1 MYRRAFLAGTA
12 SLSALV
18 LAGRAAAA
26 SSTLSSGPATEAG
39 KTREYYQLRRYS
51 LQSGPQVELAE
62 HYFEQALVPAL
73 GRLGLG
79 PVGAFRVDIGP
90 ETPAF
95 YVLIPG
101 SDLETLIGVD
111 HRLAQD
117 EEFLK
122 AGGAFWNAP
131 ATAPAFVRVE
141 ASLQVAFEG
150 WPRVTVPVAAAT
162 KGKRIFQLRTY
173 ESPSYAAHVRK
184 VEMFHNGE
192 FEIFTNAGFH
202 PVFFGDTLVGPRQ
215 PSLTYMLSFADMAE
229 LGVQWK
235 AFEKD
240 PAWKK
245 LSTSPQYAYEAIVSN
260 ITNLVLSPLPSSQI

>member
-1 MYRRAFLAGTA
+1 MDRRDFLASGA
-12 SLSALV
+12 SLSAFAV
-18 LAGRAAAA
+18 TGRAVAA
-26 SSTLSSGPATEAG
+26 SSTVSSETG
-39 KTREYYQLRRYS
+39 KPREYYQLRRYS
-51 LQSGPQVELAE
+51 LQSGPQVEVAE

-73 GRLGLG
+73 GRLGLV

-101 SDLETLIGVD
+101 SDLGMLAGVD

-117 EEFLK
+117 EEFLRA
-122 AGGAFWNAP
+122 AGPFWNAP
-131 ATAPAFVRVE
+131 ATAPAFERVE
-141 ASLQVAFEG
+141 ASLHVAFEG
-150 WPRVTVPVAAAT
+150 WPRVTVPAAAAG

-184 VEMFHNGE
+184 VEMFHSGE
-192 FEIFTNAGFH
+192 FEIFKNAGFH

-215 PSLTYMLSFADMAE
+215 PSLTYMLSFADLAQ
-229 LGVQWK
+229 LGVQWQ
-235 AFEKD
+235 AFGSD

-245 LSTSPQYAYEAIVSN
+245 LSASPRYSYEAIVSN
-260 ITNLVLSPLPSSQI
+260 ITNLVLSPLAASQI